1 MFGNLTIKSRLIFVI
16 GLLSFLLVIVGSIGI
31 YGLYVN
37 NQAVDQLHK
46 RIDRVVEIDHII
58 GIVTANQLLLSAAV
72 NGQLISFP
80 EKAELAEQRVAEV
93 KKNLQ
98 TIHQRLE
105 GFVAATQDPEE
116 KKLATSLN
124 EKRLNYRSVG
134 VFPTVS
140 AIEEQDFQRAAT
152 VLQGP
157 LRQAFQPFRAALQ
170 DLMDYQKDRAK
181 AEQAATAQAYTLIRT
196 VTVLAILI
204 GVALAIAIGFILI
217 RAITRPLDA
226 AVKLARGVAEGDL
239 TQRIDVHST
248 DEVGQ
253 LMQALKDMNA
263 SLVTIVG
270 QVRHGTETIAVASR
284 EIASGNADLSSR
296 TESQASSLEETAS
309 SMEELTSTVK
319 QNAENARQA
328 NQLVVSTADVAAKGG
343 QVVGQVVDT
352 MASIKDSSR
361 KIADIIG
368 VIDGIA
374 FQTNILALNAAVEAA
389 RAGEQG
395 RGFAVVASE
404 VRNLAQRSAGAA
416 KEIKSLIED
425 SVGKVD
431 AGGKLVDEAG
441 KTMDEIVTSVK
452 RVTDIMSE
460 IAAASQEQSAGI
472 EQVNQ
477 AVGQMD
483 EMTQQN
489 AALVEEAAAAAESL
503 QDQAGKLAEAV
514 SVFKLESAA
523 QAYSRPAEL
532 PISNGNVARLPAAQK
547 RTSPKAVQPARPK
560 KLAAG
565 GGNDEWEEF

>member
-1 MFGNLTIKSRLIFVI
+1 MMKLKSKIVLSMGLVFVLFGI
-16 GLLSFLLVIVGSIGI
+16 
-31 YGLYVN
+31 
-37 NQAVDQLHK
+37 A
-46 RIDRVVEIDHII
+46 
-58 GIVTANQLLLSAAV
+58 
-72 NGQLISFP
+72 
-80 EKAELAEQRVAEV
+80 
-93 KKNLQ
+93 
-98 TIHQRLE
+98 
-105 GFVAATQDPEE
+105 
-116 KKLATSLN
+116 
-124 EKRLNYRSVG
+124 
-134 VFPTVS
+134 
-140 AIEEQDFQRAAT
+140 
-152 VLQGP
+152 
-157 LRQAFQPFRAALQ
+157 
-170 DLMDYQKDRAK
+170 
-181 AEQAATAQAYTLIRT
+181 
-196 VTVLAILI
+196 I
-204 GVALAIAIGFILI
+204 GVALTGMQSNKNRFENFLAQDLALAQEANLLYSQGLQMGQAVRNIVMDPTNQLAYKNLDMASAEFKKASQKALALAATHPDDLRVLQEVVALREQQIPLHAKVVSLASSDQAAAIAVISKEETPVWREI
-217 RAITRPLDA
+217 RTRLMDYLKVKRSAVENTKTEMAAFSQRMLTITLVLVVLALVVASAIVFWL
-226 AVKLARGVAEGDL
+226 
-239 TQRIDVHST
+239 
-248 DEVGQ
+248 
-253 LMQALKDMNA
+253 
-263 SLVTIVG
+263 
-270 QVRHGTETIAVASR
+270 VRHIMKQLGGEPAYAVEIAHAISSGDFSKSVTLEKGDTSSLLFAINAMRENLTGTVSDIRHATETIAVASR

-343 QVVGQVVDT
+343 AVVGQVVDT

-361 KIADIIG
+361 KISDIIG

-477 AVGQMD
+477 AVTQMD
-483 EMTQQN
+483 DATQQN

-523 QAYSRPAEL
+523 RAYSRPAEL

-547 RTSPKAVQPARPK
+547 RTSPKAVQLAPPK
-560 KLAAG
+560 KLAVG